1 MPLNNLHNNNNNK
14 ATSMSTLKR
23 VHTTLALGTLCSI
36 SPALLAQGFI
46 EDSKASL
53 TARNYYFD
61 RDYKGTSAQ
70 SATRE
75 WAQGFILR
83 FTSGYTPGTVG
94 FGLDAQGMLGLKLDS
109 SAGRTGTGLLPF
121 DPADRDPRDNYSELG
136 LTAKVKVSKTE
147 LQGGT
152 LAPILPILFASPT
165 RLLPQTFRGAQLKTQ
180 DIDDLTLVGGR
191 LDRMNQRDSTDYQKI
206 TLASPNRRFNG
217 AAESDAFNFAGGDY
231 RWSDALTLKYYH
243 AQLEDIYRQ
252 DFVGFIDNRPL
263 GSGRLKTDVRYHAS
277 GEDGPAK
284 AGKVDNRTFGMMST
298 YSLGAHSLGLGYMQ
312 LSGETAMPYIAGSE
326 PMVVSEG
333 ALSSEFLNPRE
344 RTWQVRYDYDFAAM
358 ALPGLKGMLRYL
370 DGSRIELPTALG
382 GSGLSES
389 EKDIELSYVVQS
401 GTFKN
406 VAFRLRHAW
415 YRNDFAPS
423 ASFRDDNELRVNVDY
438 TLALW

>member
-1 MPLNNLHNNNNNK
+1 
-14 ATSMSTLKR
+14 MSTLKR
-23 VHTTLALGTLCSI
+23 VNTTLALGTLCSI

-46 EDSKASL
+46 EDSKATL

-61 RDYKGTSAQ
+61 RDYKGDSAQ

-83 FTSGYTPGTVG
+83 FTSGYTPGAVG
-94 FGLDAQGMLGLKLDS
+94 FGLDAQGLLGLKLDS
-109 SAGRTGTGLLPF
+109 SADRTGTGLLPF
-121 DPADRDPRDNYSELG
+121 DPVDRHPHNSYSELG
-136 LTAKVKVSKTE
+136 LTGKIKVSKTE

-165 RLLPQTFRGAQLKTQ
+165 RLLPQTFRGAQLKSQ
-180 DIDDLTLVGGR
+180 DIDNLTLNAGR
-191 LDRMNQRDSTDYQKI
+191 LDRMNQRDSTNYQKI

-217 AAESDAFNFAGGDY
+217 AAESDSFSFVGGDY
-231 RWSDALTLKYYH
+231 KWSDALTLKYYH
-243 AQLEDIYRQ
+243 AELEDIYRQ

-263 GSGRLKTDVRYHAS
+263 GPGRVKTDVRYHAS

-284 AGKVDNRTFGMMST
+284 AGKVDNRTFGVMST

-312 LSGETAMPYIAGSE
+312 LSGDTAMPYIAGSE

-333 ALSSEFLNPRE
+333 ALSSEFLNPKE
-344 RTWQVRYDYDFAAM
+344 RTWQVRYDYDFAALAM
-358 ALPGLKGMLRYL
+358 PGFKGMLRYL
-370 DGSRIELPTALG
+370 DGSHIELPTALG
-382 GSGLSES
+382 GRDRSES

-415 YRNDFAPS
+415 YRNDFAS
-423 ASFRDDNELRVNVDY
+423 TASFRDDNELRLNIDY